1 MKFTKRI
8 RETGLSP
15 SLALAER
22 VRVLRSKGRE
32 IINFGKRPDVPQ
44 HIKKAA
50 IESLM
55 NGGSPSEQPWN
66 RVWNSNF

>member
-1 MKFTKRI
+1 
-8 RETGLSP
+8 
-15 SLALAER
+15 

-50 IESLM
+50 IKPLM
-55 NGGSPSEQPWN
+55 NGGSPKGAALE
-66 RVWNSNF
+66 